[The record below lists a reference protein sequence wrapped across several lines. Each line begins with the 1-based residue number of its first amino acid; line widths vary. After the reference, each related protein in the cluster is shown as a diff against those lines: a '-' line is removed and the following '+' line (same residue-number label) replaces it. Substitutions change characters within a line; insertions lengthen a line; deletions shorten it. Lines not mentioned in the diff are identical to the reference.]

1 MKLLDVLGTS
11 SESFSLG
18 AGEKKVEFRSINGVL
33 HFRNFGTGWQKAS
46 SESLQ
51 ESLRLRSWNSGLLLG
66 QHELFIYNNS
76 IWFSTISFI
85 SNNFQAD
92 SPNFIKV
99 FDAENFLKI
108 NISSPITQNLLN
120 TVSDKIYFSGFS
132 NDAFKNINLPNAQ
145 TLNVARQF
153 TFLNDSESDIRI
165 YKHDDTSSYFQVKSK
180 QSLGLILI
188 SNTSIQ
194 GDWLVLN
201 YSGSSGGSGNYE
213 LEVTLNLN
221 NYSGGTNPFTVNNIV
236 YYKNNYWQ
244 KAISDN
250 SDIKMIGI
258 VTSVTTNKIK
268 IAFSGQV
275 EFTGVVLIDG
285 VNPIVPGTLY
295 YLSDTNPGFVTSSP
309 GIINKKTYLAITT
322 NSIFMIPET
331 EYERFS
337 EKKIYELNNGSSVN
351 LNEGFS
357 YKLDG
362 FVQDDPNLTTF
373 SGYIYNSTPTE
384 GLIESS
390 SDVVFD
396 SDSSGGLC
404 FFMDGNNLKMKNN
417 LGSAKKIII
426 YRKKIK

>member
-1 MKLLDVLGTS
+1 MKLLDILGTS

-51 ESLRLRSWNSGLLLG
+51 ESLRLRTWNSGLLLG
-66 QHELFIYNNS
+66 LHELFFHNNS
-76 IWFSTISFI
+76 IWFSTTSFI
-85 SNNFQAD
+85 SNNFQSD
-92 SPNFIKV
+92 SSNFIKI

-108 NISSPITQNLLN
+108 NISSQITQNLLN
-120 TVSDKIYFSGFS
+120 TVSNIIYFTGFS
-132 NDAFKNINLPNAQ
+132 PDAFKTINLPNAQ
-145 TLNVARQF
+145 TLNEGRQF

-165 YKHDDTSSYFQVKSK
+165 YKHDDTSTYFQVKSK

-188 SNTSIQ
+188 SNTTIQ
-194 GDWLVLN
+194 GTWSSLN
-201 YSGSSGGSGNYE
+201 YSGAGGGSGNYE
-213 LEVTLNLN
+213 LEATLNLN
-221 NYSGGTNPFTVNNIV
+221 NYSGGTNPFTINNIV
-236 YYKNNYWQ
+236 YYKDNYWQ

-250 SDIKMIGI
+250 SDIKLIGI
-258 VTSVTTNKIK
+258 VTGVTTNKIK
-268 IAFSGQV
+268 IAFSGQID
-275 EFTGVVLIDG
+275 FIGTVLIDG
-285 VNPIVPGTLY
+285 VNSVVPGTMY
-295 YLSDTNPGFVTSSP
+295 YLSDTNAGNVTNSP
-309 GIINKKTYLAITT
+309 GIINKKLFLAITT

-337 EKKIYELNNGSSVN
+337 EKKIYELFNGASVN

-362 FVQDDPNLTTF
+362 FIQDDPNLTTF
-373 SGYIYNSTPTE
+373 NGYIYNSTPTD

-396 SDSSGGLC
+396 SDSIGGLC

-417 LGSAKKIII
+417 LGSSKKITI